1 MKKAIIIVLLVLLLA
16 EALLVGMCISALRA
30 AGDATPGQKNKWPIM
45 YREATAIQNRPT
57 L

>member
-16 EALLVGMCISALRA
+16 EALLVGMCISELRA
-30 AGDATPGQKNKWPIM
+30 AGDETPGQKNKWPIM
-45 YREATAIQNRPT
+45 YREATAIHNRPT

>member
-16 EALLVGMCISALRA
+16 EALLVGMCISELRA
-30 AGDATPGQKNKWPIM
+30 AGDDTPGQKNKWPIM